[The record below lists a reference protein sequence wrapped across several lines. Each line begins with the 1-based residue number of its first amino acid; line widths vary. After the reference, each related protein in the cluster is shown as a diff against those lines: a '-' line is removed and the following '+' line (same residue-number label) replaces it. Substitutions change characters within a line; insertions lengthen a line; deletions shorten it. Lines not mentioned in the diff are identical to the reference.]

1 MDTII
6 SNTKI
11 RKYFKGFCRLFIASD
26 KTYVARAGY
35 LLLDKVT
42 NIYLFGERP
51 SKSGFTLLTAD

>member
-42 NIYLFGERP
+42 NIYLFW
-51 SKSGFTLLTAD
+51 